1 MLIEE
6 DCVGVPMQERVSLSS
21 IDRLT
26 TSLMDVEWVPSPIA
40 AIPVAL
46 IRFFRDQCIQ
56 WGAALA
62 YYTLIGLIPLLTA
75 TFSILKGFGLH
86 HGLTPFVVSTVGAG
100 SPQVARQIVEF
111 IDQTNMRAVGTLSA
125 IAAVLAVFAIV
136 GNAEMCFNSL
146 WGGVK
151 GRPLKRKLATYTKIA
166 ILTPLALL
174 ATLALTA
181 ALQPGSRTYAFFDSL
196 YLGDVVLFFL
206 RLLPYAV
213 LWVGFTLVYTRLPN
227 TVVRLRY
234 AIWGAMVAGTL
245 WQLAQW
251 TYVTFVIRLVR
262 YSAVYGALWQLPILL
277 AWLYIAWLIV
287 LSGAEV
293 CRTYGDVVAE
303 RERMLSLTLP
313 AEPTLIAAEDR

>member
-1 MLIEE
+1 MSVVDQL
-6 DCVGVPMQERVSLSS
+6 
-21 IDRLT
+21 
-26 TSLMDVEWVPSPIA
+26 WVPSPMA

-75 TFSILKGFGLH
+75 TFSILKGVGLH
-86 HGLTPFVVSTVGAG
+86 HGLTPFVVSTIGAG

-111 IDQTNMRAVGTLSA
+111 IDRTNVRAVGTFSA
-125 IAAVLAVFAIV
+125 FAAVLAVFAIV
-136 GNAEMCFNSL
+136 GNAEMCFNSI
-146 WGGVK
+146 WGGVP
-151 GRPLKRKLATYTKIA
+151 GRPLKRKLATYAKIA
-166 ILTPLALL
+166 AFAPAALL

-181 ALQPGSRTYAFFDSL
+181 ALQPGSQTYAFFDSL
-196 YLGDVVLFFL
+196 YLGDVALLIL

-227 TVVRLRY
+227 TIVRLRY

-245 WQLAQW
+245 WQFAQW

-277 AWLYIAWLIV
+277 AWIYIGWLIV

-293 CRTYGDVVAE
+293 CRTYDDVVAE
-303 RERMLSLTLP
+303 RERLVARFASAAAPVENASHLANEP
-313 AEPTLIAAEDR
+313 ASATREA

>member
-1 MLIEE
+1 MH
-6 DCVGVPMQERVSLSS
+6 ERVSTSS
-21 IDRLT
+21 LDRLT
-26 TSLMDVEWVPSPIA
+26 TSLMDVPWVPSPIA

-100 SPQVARQIVEF
+100 SPQVARQIVDF
-111 IDQTNMRAVGTLSA
+111 IDQTNMRAVGTVSV

-146 WGGVK
+146 WGGVQ

-181 ALQPGSRTYAFFDSL
+181 ALQPGSRSYAFFDSL
-196 YLGDVVLFFL
+196 YLGDVVLFLL

-234 AIWGAMVAGTL
+234 AIWGAVIAGTL

-262 YSAVYGALWQLPILL
+262 YSAVYGALWQIPILL

-293 CRTYGDVVAE
+293 CRTYDDVVAE

-313 AEPTLIAAEDR
+313 AEPTLVAAASEDR